1 MRQPATLGEFLAFNR
16 RSSAELRTWLE
27 GQDPALIERLAK
39 EADVR
44 GETIAHFLRIAT
56 ADFMAEADEETW
68 ASLISALRD
77 GADPGAACVV
87 RVMDFRVRLE
97 QPRQRS

>member
-1 MRQPATLGEFLAFNR
+1 MKQSPTLGEFLAFNR
-16 RSSAELRTWLE
+16 KSSAELRAWLQR
-27 GQDPALIERLAK
+27 QDPALIERLAK

-44 GETIAHFLRIAT
+44 GESIAHFLRIAT

-77 GADPGAACVV
+77 GADPGAVCVA
-87 RVMDFRVRLE
+87 RVIDFRVKLE
-97 QPRQRS
+97 QPRQRA

>member
-1 MRQPATLGEFLAFNR
+1 MRQSPTLGEFLAFNR
-16 RSSAELRTWLE
+16 KSSAELRAWLQR
-27 GQDPALIERLAK
+27 QDPALIERLAK

-44 GETIAHFLRIAT
+44 GESIAHFLRIAT

-77 GADPGAACVV
+77 GTDPGAVCVA

-97 QPRQRS
+97 QPRQRA

>member
-1 MRQPATLGEFLAFNR
+1 MRQSPTLGEFLAFNR
-16 RSSAELRTWLE
+16 KSSAELRAWLQR
-27 GQDPALIERLAK
+27 QDPVLIERLAK

-44 GETIAHFLRIAT
+44 GESIAHFLRIAT

-77 GADPGAACVV
+77 GADPGVVCVA

-97 QPRQRS
+97 QPRQRP

>member
-1 MRQPATLGEFLAFNR
+1 MRQAATLGDFLAFNR
-16 RSSAELRTWLE
+16 RSSEELRKWLQVQE
-27 GQDPALIERLAK
+27 PLLMERLAK
-39 EADVR
+39 AADVR
-44 GETIAHFLRIAT
+44 GETIAQFLRIAT

-77 GADPGAACVV
+77 GADPGAVCIA
-87 RVMDFRVRLE
+87 RVMDFRVQLE

>member
-1 MRQPATLGEFLAFNR
+1 MSQPVTLGDFLSFSR
-16 RSSAELRTWLE
+16 KSSAELRAWLRAQE
-27 GQDPALIERLAK
+27 PSLIERLTR

-44 GETIAHFLRIAT
+44 GETVAQFLRIAT
-56 ADFMAEADEETW
+56 ADFMAEADEEAW

-77 GADPGAACVV
+77 GADPGAVCVA
-87 RVMDFRVRLE
+87 RVMDFRVQLE

>member
-1 MRQPATLGEFLAFNR
+1 MRQSPTLGEFLAFNR
-16 RSSAELRTWLE
+16 QSSAELRAWLQR
-27 GQDPALIERLAK
+27 QDPTLIERLAK

-44 GETIAHFLRIAT
+44 GESIAHFLRIAT

-77 GADPGAACVV
+77 GADPGAVCVA

>member
-1 MRQPATLGEFLAFNR
+1 MSQPLTLGEFLAFNR
-16 RSSAELRTWLE
+16 QSSAELRVWLQR
-27 GQDPALIERLAK
+27 QDPALIERLVRESDA
-39 EADVR
+39 R

-77 GADPGAACVV
+77 GADPGAVCVA

-97 QPRQRS
+97 QPRQRA

>member
-1 MRQPATLGEFLAFNR
+1 MNQAATLGEFLAFNR
-16 RSSAELRTWLE
+16 RSSADLRAWLQ
-27 GQDPALIERLAK
+27 GQDPTLIDRLVK
-39 EADVR
+39 EADAR

-56 ADFMAEADEETW
+56 ADFMAEADEEAW

-77 GADPGAACVV
+77 GADPGAVCVA

-97 QPRQRS
+97 QPRQQA

>member
-1 MRQPATLGEFLAFNR
+1 MKRSPTLGEFLAFNR
-16 RSSAELRTWLE
+16 KSSAELRAWLQR
-27 GQDPALIERLAK
+27 QDPTLIERLAK

-44 GETIAHFLRIAT
+44 GESIAHFLRIAT

-77 GADPGAACVV
+77 GADPGAVCVA

-97 QPRQRS
+97 KPRQQS

>member
-1 MRQPATLGEFLAFNR
+1 MSQPLTLGEFLAFNR
-16 RSSAELRTWLE
+16 QSSAELRVWLQR
-27 GQDPALIERLAK
+27 QDPALIERLVR
-39 EADVR
+39 EADAR

-77 GADPGAACVV
+77 GADPGAVCVA

-97 QPRQRS
+97 QPRQRA

>member
-1 MRQPATLGEFLAFNR
+1 MRQSPTRGEFLAFNR
-16 RSSAELRTWLE
+16 KSSAELRAWLQR
-27 GQDPALIERLAK
+27 QDPALIERLAK

-44 GETIAHFLRIAT
+44 GESIAHFLRIAT

-77 GADPGAACVV
+77 GTDPGAVCVA

-97 QPRQRS
+97 QPRQRA

>member
-1 MRQPATLGEFLAFNR
+1 MSEPVTLGDFLAFNR
-16 RSSAELRTWLE
+16 KSSVELRAWLLA
-27 GQDPALIERLAK
+27 QDPSLIERLVK

-44 GETIAHFLRIAT
+44 GETIAQFLRIAT

-68 ASLISALRD
+68 ASLVSALRD
-77 GADPGAACVV
+77 GADPGAVCVA

-97 QPRQRS
+97 QSRQ

>member
-1 MRQPATLGEFLAFNR
+1 MSQTATLGEFLAFNR
-16 RSSAELRTWLE
+16 RSSAELRVWLQE
-27 GQDPALIERLAK
+27 QEPSLIERLTQ

-44 GETIAHFLRIAT
+44 GETITQFLRIAT
-56 ADFMAEADEETW
+56 ADFMAEADEEAW

-77 GADPGAACVV
+77 GADPGAVCVA